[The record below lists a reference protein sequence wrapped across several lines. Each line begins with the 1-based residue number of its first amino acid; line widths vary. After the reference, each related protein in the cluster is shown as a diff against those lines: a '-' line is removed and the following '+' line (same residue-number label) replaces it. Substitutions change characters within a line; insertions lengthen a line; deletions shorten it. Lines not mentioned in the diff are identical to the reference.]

1 MTEQA
6 TSARGADLRN
16 KQNNTAVE
24 NRDAVLEFQ
33 LTPDKMAAFVSSY
46 TPAEGEGTPL
56 SLEFMKSELERSGI
70 NGELDHD
77 GAMFALK
84 RAGEGK
90 SIINVALVR
99 AIYPQNAIDGQI
111 ITDADL
117 NFPVMPDMEF
127 GTLSEAIP
135 ASCGRNLDGDEI
147 PAEETHTPKPLA
159 LADADNRNCTLDA
172 ESRKLVADIY
182 GLVKIQDQQVMVEP
196 LIKVSADMMKVS
208 ARLYAHDCF
217 GVRYDLGALEPA
229 LEAMEISRPLQ
240 HVAGQTAI
248 KKARETGVA
257 QEAVIATGTEPVPG
271 RDGYFEYDR
280 EEATS
285 CSIGTTG
292 EDDRVDFKDRGVHP
306 MVSPGDIIG
315 KIHPPVEG
323 KAGEDVYGRLTPPP
337 GGNPLEIKTG
347 AHVAPMPDGIT
358 YKATATGIVHFQ
370 DNTLAVKDV
379 LETKGDVDYSTGNI
393 KLEKGSVH
401 VNGSIREGFTVEVPA
416 HVVVK
421 DSIEGANV
429 TAGGDIEIKGGLVM
443 SGKGLAKAKGT
454 ITAQFASNARIE
466 CGDEI
471 IIKHEMSNCMIRCKG
486 PVSAL
491 GGKGIIQGGIVSSEV
506 SIEANEI
513 GSEIGVKTVVG
524 ISAKQKINKELIK
537 ERDALRARLMKIN
550 SAIGQGDDETILKS
564 TPAAKQEQMKQILV
578 LRGRIKLKLKEIRKQ
593 LSKELHD
600 YYKSLEQLSIR
611 VHRKIHPGV
620 EIKIGGKTVQ
630 ISKPTPR
637 MKFRFDADERTIV
650 AAKF

>member
-1 MTEQA
+1 MAEQSS
-6 TSARGADLRN
+6 TRSADLRN
-16 KQNNTAVE
+16 VKATQIDS
-24 NRDAVLEFQ
+24 RDTVLEFK
-33 LTPDKMAAFVSSY
+33 LTPDKMAAFVSAY
-46 TPAEGEGTPL
+46 TPAKGNGKKL
-56 SLEFMKSELERSGI
+56 SLELMKSELKRSGI
-70 NGELDHD
+70 GGELDHD

-84 RAGEGK
+84 RASEDK

-99 AIYPQNAIDGQI
+99 GLYAQDSEDGQI

-117 NFPVMPDMEF
+117 NFPVMPGTEF

-135 ASCGRNLDGDEI
+135 ASAGRNLAGEEI
-147 PAEETHTPKPLA
+147 TPQDTGKPTPLTLAEGC
-159 LADADNRNCTLDA
+159 NCTL
-172 ESRKLVADIY
+172 EVRSGKLTSKIY
-182 GLVKIQDQQVMVEP
+182 GLVRVLDHEIVVEP
-196 LIKVSADMMKVS
+196 LIRISDDMMKVS
-208 ARLYAHDCF
+208 ARLYPHDCF
-217 GVRYDLGALEPA
+217 GLKYELSALEPA

-240 HVAGQTAI
+240 HVTGQTAI
-248 KKARETGVA
+248 KKARETGTA
-257 QEAVIATGTEPVPG
+257 QEVVIVTGTEPVPG
-271 RDGYFEYDR
+271 KNGYFEYAR
-280 EEATS
+280 EETVS
-285 CSIGTTG
+285 SSIGTTG

-306 MVSPGDIIG
+306 MVGPGDIIG

-347 AHVAPMPDGIT
+347 AHVAPLHDGIT
-358 YKATATGIVHFQ
+358 YKATAIGIVHFQ

-401 VNGSIREGFTVEVPA
+401 VNGSIRDGFTVNAPA

-421 DSIEGANV
+421 DSIEGADV
-429 TAGGDIEIKGGLVM
+429 TAGGDLEVKGGLVM
-443 SGKGLAKAKGT
+443 SGKGLIKAGGV

-471 IIKHEMSNCMIRCKG
+471 IIKHEMSNCLVRCKG

-491 GGKGIIQGGIVSSEV
+491 GGKGIIQGGVVSSDV

-513 GSEIGVKTVVG
+513 GSEIGVKTVIG
-524 ISAKQKINKELIK
+524 ISAKQPINRKLVAERDQLRERLLKINETV
-537 ERDALRARLMKIN
+537 
-550 SAIGQGDDETILKS
+550 GQGDDSSIMQS
-564 TPAAKQEQMKQILV
+564 TSKGKQEQMEQILL
-578 LRGRIKLKLKEIRKQ
+578 LRNRIKLKLKEIRKQ
-593 LSKELHD
+593 LMTDQTD

-630 ISKPTPR
+630 IKETTPK
-637 MKFRFDADERTIV
+637 MKFRFDAEERTII

>member
-1 MTEQA
+1 MTDQA

-16 KQNNTAVE
+16 K
-24 NRDAVLEFQ
+24 RDDTVVDNSNAVLEFKV
-33 LTPDKMAAFVSSY
+33 TPDKMAAFISSY
-46 TPAEGEGTPL
+46 TPAEGNGKTL
-56 SLEFMKSELERSGI
+56 SLELMQSELERSGI
-70 NGELDHD
+70 GGELDHD

-90 SIINVALVR
+90 SILNVALVR
-99 AIYPQNAIDGQI
+99 ALYPQNAEDGQI

-117 NFPVMPDMEF
+117 NFPVLPGMEF
-127 GTLSEAIP
+127 GKLSKALP
-135 ASCGRNLDGDEI
+135 ASPGKNLDGEEI
-147 PAEETHTPKPLA
+147 PAEDTHTPKPIT
-159 LADADNRNCTLDA
+159 LADAEDRNCTLDP
-172 ESRKLVADIY
+172 ESGKLVASTY
-182 GLVKIQDQQVMVEP
+182 GLVKIKDQQVMVEP
-196 LIKVSADMMKVS
+196 LIKVSANMMKVS
-208 ARLYAHDCF
+208 TKLFPRNCF
-217 GVRYDLGALEPA
+217 GLRYDLGALEPA

-240 HVAGQTAI
+240 HVVGQTAI
-248 KKARETGVA
+248 KKARETGAA
-257 QEAVIATGTEPVPG
+257 QEAVIVYGTEPVPG
-271 RDGYFEYDR
+271 RDGYFEYAR
-280 EEATS
+280 EDQVS
-285 CSIGTTG
+285 SSIGTTG

-370 DNTLAVKDV
+370 DNTLAIKDV
-379 LETKGDVDYSTGNI
+379 LETKGDVNYSTGNI
-393 KLEKGSVH
+393 KLEKGSAH
-401 VNGSIREGFTVEVPA
+401 VNGSIREGFTVEAPA
-416 HVVVK
+416 HIVVK
-421 DSIEGANV
+421 ESIEGADV

-443 SGKGLAKAKGT
+443 SGKGLVKAEGT

-471 IIKHEMSNCMIRCKG
+471 IIKHEMSNCMVRCKG

-491 GGKGIIQGGIVSSEV
+491 GGKGIIQGGVVSSNV

-524 ISAKQKINKELIK
+524 ISAKQTINRKLIK
-537 ERDALRARLMKIN
+537 ERDDLRARLLKIN
-550 SAIGQGDDETILKS
+550 STIGQGDNESILKS
-564 TPAAKQEQMKQILV
+564 TPAAKQEQMKQILI

-593 LSKELHD
+593 LSKELND

-637 MKFRFDADERTIV
+637 MKFRFDAEERTII